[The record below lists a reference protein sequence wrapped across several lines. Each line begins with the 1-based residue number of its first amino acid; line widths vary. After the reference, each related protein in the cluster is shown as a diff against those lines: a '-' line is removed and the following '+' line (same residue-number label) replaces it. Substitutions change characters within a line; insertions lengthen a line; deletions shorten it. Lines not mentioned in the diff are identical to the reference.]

1 MAPTVTLG
9 IERLLDSDRL
19 DGRRIG
25 LVANPASVDADY
37 RHVADR
43 LAGRSGS
50 RLVAL
55 FGPQHGFEADAQD
68 NMVES
73 PHRRDVRL
81 GVPVYSLYSETREP
95 TADML
100 RDLDTLVIDLQDVGT
115 RVFTFVYTMANCMRA
130 AAAHDVEVIVCDRPN
145 PIGGTQVEGP
155 VLEPAF
161 RSFVGQ
167 FPIPLRHGMTIGELA
182 RLFNEA
188 FGIGARLEISPMA
201 GWQRPFYLDECGL
214 PWIMPSPNLPTLDS
228 AIVYPGAVL
237 VEGTALS
244 EGRGTTRPF
253 ELIGAPG
260 LDSHRLVDVLDGIG
274 LPGLRARPVWFEPMF
289 QKHAGRRCGGCQ
301 LHVTDRT
308 VFRPVEAAV
317 VLLHAIR
324 EQDASRVAW
333 REPPYEYER
342 ERMPIDILYGSS
354 ALRLALEAG
363 STPAEIV
370 AAWAEPLAEFAM
382 LRARHLLY

>member
-1 MAPTVTLG
+1 
-9 IERLLDSDRL
+9 
-19 DGRRIG
+19 
-25 LVANPASVDADY
+25 
-37 RHVADR
+37 
-43 LAGRSGS
+43 
-50 RLVAL
+50 
-55 FGPQHGFEADAQD
+55 
-68 NMVES
+68 
-73 PHRRDVRL
+73 
-81 GVPVYSLYSETREP
+81 
-95 TADML
+95 
-100 RDLDTLVIDLQDVGT
+100 
-115 RVFTFVYTMANCMRA
+115 
-130 AAAHDVEVIVCDRPN
+130 
-145 PIGGTQVEGP
+145 
-155 VLEPAF
+155 
-161 RSFVGQ
+161 
-167 FPIPLRHGMTIGELA
+167 
-182 RLFNEA
+182 
-188 FGIGARLEISPMA
+188 
-201 GWQRPFYLDECGL
+201 
-214 PWIMPSPNLPTLDS
+214 
-228 AIVYPGAVL
+228 
-237 VEGTALS
+237 
-244 EGRGTTRPF
+244 
-253 ELIGAPG
+253 
-260 LDSHRLVDVLDGIG
+260 VLDGIG